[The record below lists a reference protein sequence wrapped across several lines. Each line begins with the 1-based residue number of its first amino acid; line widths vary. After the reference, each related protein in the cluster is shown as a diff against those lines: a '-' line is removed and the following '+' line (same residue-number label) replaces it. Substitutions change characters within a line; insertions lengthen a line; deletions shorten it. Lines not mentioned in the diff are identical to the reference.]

1 MGFVQAKRRHSGKY
15 LGSCTAYHRRLGCC
29 LDIHPI
35 KSVEP
40 SAHTPPPIA
49 KVFID
54 LLLRIQKETRG
65 MVIST
70 TGLSLLKTICLE

>member
-1 MGFVQAKRRHSGKY
+1 MLFGYPPDQIG
-15 LGSCTAYHRRLGCC
+15 
-29 LDIHPI
+29 
-35 KSVEP
+35 EP

-65 MVIST
+65 MVVST